1 MMNFVA
7 VVFVVTKH
15 SGYVAVGLKQLIAIV
30 CTSYVKESITWAGT
44 KQRSFKKPEEERG
57 VSYQLL
63 MIQQ

>member
-15 SGYVAVGLKQLIAIV
+15 SGYVAVVLKQLIAIV

-44 KQRSFKKPEEERG
+44 KHKEVLKDQRKNVAFPTSC
-57 VSYQLL
+57 
-63 MIQQ
+63 